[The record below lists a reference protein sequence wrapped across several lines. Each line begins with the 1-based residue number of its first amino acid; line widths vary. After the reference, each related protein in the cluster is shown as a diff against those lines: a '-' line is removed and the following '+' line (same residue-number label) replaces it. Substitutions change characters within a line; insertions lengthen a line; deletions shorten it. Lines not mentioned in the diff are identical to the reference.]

1 VKRLAAVAA
10 MLLLPLFAA
19 GCGGP
24 VAAPARTPVTLV
36 LDWYPN
42 SDHAGIYA
50 AQDKGYYSAAG
61 LDVKIQVPTD
71 VTDALKLVATG
82 RADFAVSYEP
92 DTLIARSQ
100 GLPDVAVMSLVQEPL
115 NSIISL
121 KSEDI
126 TTPRDLVG
134 KTIGWDGVPA
144 DQALLSTVLKADG
157 ASLSQVHTVVIGTSL
172 VSALLS
178 HQVNAI
184 LDGYF
189 TWEGLIVQSKGQPVN
204 VIHLQDWGVPS
215 YDELVIVTSENMV
228 KNHPATVRA
237 FVQATQKGLSFAI
250 AHPAQAASFV
260 VKAGQGL
267 DASLVRQ
274 SVALLVP
281 GFKGPDGIPGDLAPA
296 GWASYAKW
304 LSSEKLVSHPVS
316 GAKAVDTSFLRK

>member
-1 VKRLAAVAA
+1 MKRLAAITAIF
-10 MLLLPLFAA
+10 LLSLIAV
-19 GCGGP
+19 GCG
-24 VAAPARTPVTLV
+24 APAATSSKTPVTLV

-42 SDHAGIYA
+42 SDHAGIYS

-61 LDVKIQVPTD
+61 LNVKIQVPTD

-82 RADFAVSYEP
+82 KADFAVSYEP

-121 KSEDI
+121 KSENI
-126 TTPRDLVG
+126 TTPADLVG

-172 VSALLS
+172 VTALLS
-178 HQVNAI
+178 HQVDAI

-189 TWEGLIVQSKGQPVN
+189 TWEGLIVQSHGQPVN
-204 VIHLQDWGVPS
+204 VIHLQDWGVPN

-237 FVQATQKGLSFAI
+237 FVQATQKGLSYAI
-250 AHPAQAASFV
+250 AHPSQAASFV

-267 DASLVRQ
+267 NASLVRK
-274 SVALLVP
+274 SVDLLVP
-281 GFKGPDGIPGDLAPA
+281 GFKGPNGIPGDLVPSA
-296 GWASYAKW
+296 WVSYANW
-304 LSSEKLVSHPVS
+304 LTSEKLVSHPIS
-316 GAKAVDTSFLRK
+316 GNSAVDTSFLRK